1 MLLLPSPHHN
11 NRPAPPLIDT
21 IVVHS
26 MHDNQPLSPVTTN
39 LLPPSPDPY
48 LTTCA
53 EILANHQVS
62 AHYLIGRYGALCQC
76 VSEDLRAW
84 HAGASC
90 MPFEDD
96 RREGVNDF
104 SIGIELLTSPA
115 QDFTEAQYLELA
127 NLINA
132 ICSRHP
138 IRNIVG
144 HDHIAPGRKSDPG
157 PTFNWK
163 HLKNLLNNPK
173 LRFAPQTE
181 I

>member
-1 MLLLPSPHHN
+1 
-11 NRPAPPLIDT
+11 
-21 IVVHS
+21 
-26 MHDNQPLSPVTTN
+26 
-39 LLPPSPDPY
+39 
-48 LTTCA
+48 
-53 EILANHQVS
+53 
-62 AHYLIGRYGALCQC
+62 
-76 VSEDLRAW
+76 
-84 HAGASC
+84 